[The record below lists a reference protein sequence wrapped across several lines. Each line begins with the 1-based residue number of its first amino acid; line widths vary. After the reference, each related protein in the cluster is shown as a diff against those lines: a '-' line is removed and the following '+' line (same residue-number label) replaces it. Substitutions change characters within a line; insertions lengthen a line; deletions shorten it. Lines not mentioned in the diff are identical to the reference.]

1 MDRKLRTH
9 EMGRLSPE
17 EFLQAEKS
25 SIRLVLDNVRSAHN
39 VGSIFRTADAFRCRG
54 IVLGGHTPA
63 PPHPDLE
70 KTALGATECVSWMHV
85 DAPLEWLTNSQT
97 VKIAVEITAQAHNL
111 DAFEWPKEECALI
124 FGHEVTGVSNEL
136 LIICDKVIAIPQFG
150 TKHSLNVSVSAGIV
164 LWDHFI
170 KKRATRARSQNL

>member
-1 MDRKLRTH
+1 
-9 EMGRLSPE
+9 MGRLSPE

-136 LIICDKVIAIPQFG
+136 LTICDKVIAIPQFG